1 MNSQITKITPSGGE
15 KNTYQL
21 YYTPNA
27 PTTIV
32 QSTNGNYA
40 PGKYTFINSQSS
52 PATVTMVN
60 PDFLYFFKLK
70 NADGED
76 TSYSVQFQTPAA
88 TPSGATP
95 SADVLAVAS
104 KMTVPFRYAEYPGA
118 RGEKGYDV
126 PPTKPLQVCAI
137 PGDYNKISYKRED
150 GTRLGV
156 YPPGVTY
163 VTWNDLTSPKYL
175 IPTEVVP
182 LTAQETYALGRNF
195 KAYQGPSSSAQ
206 IPGYAGTTY
215 SYTTDTCNLVWD
227 ATPWGPAEPV
237 PGHLA
242 M

>member
-1 MNSQITKITPSGGE
+1 MDSKITRIIRAEGDAQYS
-15 KNTYQL
+15 L
-21 YYTPNA
+21 YYEPNG

-32 QSTNGNYA
+32 QSQNGNFA
-40 PGKYTFINSQSS
+40 QGTLINSQSS
-52 PATVTMVN
+52 PATVTMKTPN
-60 PDFLYFFKLK
+60 TTFFFKLQ
-70 NADGED
+70 NASGAD
-76 TSYSVQFQTPAA
+76 TSYSVQFTTPAA

-95 SADVLAVAS
+95 SADVLALAS
-104 KMTVPFRYAEYPGA
+104 KMPLPFRYADYPGP

-126 PPTKPLQVCAI
+126 PLTTPLQVCAI
-137 PGDYNKISYKRED
+137 PGDYNKINYRRED

-156 YPPGVTY
+156 YAPGATY
-163 VTWNDLTSPKYL
+163 VTWNQLDVPKYL

-182 LTAQETYALGRNF
+182 LQAQETYAKDRNF
-195 KAYQGPSSSAQ
+195 KAYQGANSPNQ